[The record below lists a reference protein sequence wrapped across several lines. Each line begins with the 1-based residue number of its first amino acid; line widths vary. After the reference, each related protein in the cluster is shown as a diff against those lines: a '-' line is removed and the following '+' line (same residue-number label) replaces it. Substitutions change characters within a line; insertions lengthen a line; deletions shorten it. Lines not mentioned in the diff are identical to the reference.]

1 VTRTEVKARKRLTVL
16 SGARPA
22 QCPDRPRPW
31 TSKDA
36 ATAARD
42 FFSKPRRTAI
52 RELIRELCS
61 DDPFDHRCAAE
72 LARLVSRREP
82 DILAAYSDL
91 LVEVAATFPME
102 EWQARGYV
110 LVAAAINATA
120 HSQRM
125 RLLSLVRARLAEA
138 RIAVRAMALEAFAHL
153 ATREPGLRDEAMAML
168 ETARYDP
175 APAMRC
181 RAKLMLPMLMGLAVQ
196 ADAAS
201 PQKRDRRA
209 RARS

>member
-1 VTRTEVKARKRLTVL
+1 MTRTEVKARKRLTVL

>member
-1 VTRTEVKARKRLTVL
+1 VARTEAKTRKRLTVL
-16 SGARPA
+16 AGARPA
-22 QCPDRPRPW
+22 HCPDRPRPW

-42 FFSKPRRTAI
+42 FFSKPRRTAV

-91 LVEVAATFPME
+91 LVEVAATSPME
-102 EWQARGYV
+102 EWRARGYV

-138 RIAVRAMALEAFAHL
+138 RIAVRAMAFEAFACL

-181 RAKLMLPMLMGLAVQ
+181 RAKLMLPMRMGLAVQ